1 MARIQQSIEVAVPL
15 HTAYNQL
22 TQFEDYPRFMQDV
35 EQVHQIDDT
44 HLHWHARMGGQDL
57 EWDAEIIEQVPDGCI
72 AWRNT
77 SGSLNAGRVE
87 VQLVDQQKTRVILT
101 MEMEPGQTMPQ
112 LGDPEP
118 ELGLR
123 VEQDLARFKEYIESR
138 GQETGEW
145 RGEVHGGTVAEGG
158 GDASAARAGLSGRD
172 GQPAQTSDYVA
183 GSEGWDGNED
193 PGMPVVSSALNVGP
207 RAQGEAER
215 IGDRQG
221 EADAEDAENAAA
233 AADYGVQPFGL
244 QQEAGTQSEALLSQ
258 TSGDDDGNSAFS
270 VAEEVSLDMQSG
282 QARRVGRMPEP
293 DTGIAVVT
301 GQDPASAMA
310 QSMSPGANAQDRS
323 GSGQESATQLQQS
336 IDQAV
341 PLADEPPPQQ
351 ARPRSAEQFA
361 QEFGKQAGAG
371 TSSHTSPS
379 STASSARQAS
389 RQAGD
394 QSSDRQGSQPS
405 WFPNLFQAW
414 EEPLVRMRRMRE
426 EVEQVFDRF
435 AGRQGT
441 RLRQGDEAPVATW
454 TPALEIAQGKGQVVV
469 SAELPGVRRED
480 VQVEIRNDK
489 LIIEG
494 DRHQE
499 VQRELDGFRRTER
512 SYGHFYRVIALPDGA
527 DAEGASASMK
537 DGVLQVTVPLQPTG
551 PTGKRLD
558 IR

>member
-35 EQVHQIDDT
+35 EQVRQLDDT

-57 EWDAEIIEQVPDGCI
+57 EWDAEITEQVPDSCI

-87 VQLVDQQKTRVILT
+87 VQPVDQQKTRVILT
-101 MEMEPGQTMPQ
+101 MEIESGQTMPQ

-123 VEQDLARFKEYIESR
+123 VEQDLARFKEFIESR
-138 GQETGEW
+138 GGETGEW
-145 RGEVHGGTVAEGG
+145 RGEVHGGAVTNGD
-158 GDASAARAGLSGRD
+158 DASASRQGSSGPNGSA

-207 RAQGEAER
+207 RAEGEAEQ
-215 IGDRQG
+215 IAGRQG
-221 EADAEDAENAAA
+221 ASDAEDAEYAAA
-233 AADYGVQPFGL
+233 AADYGVQPYGL
-244 QQEAGTQSEALLSQ
+244 QQEASTQSEALLSQ
-258 TSGDDDGNSAFS
+258 SSDDSDRNSPFS
-270 VAEEVSLDMQSG
+270 VAEEVSLDMQTG
-282 QARRVGRMPEP
+282 QARRVGHMPEP
-293 DTGIAVVT
+293 DAGITVVT

-310 QSMSPGANAQDRS
+310 QSMTPGANPQERS
-323 GSGQESATQLQQS
+323 GSGQGSGSQFQQS

-351 ARPRSAEQFA
+351 VRPQSAEQFA
-361 QEFGKQAGAG
+361 QEFGRQSGINPDSR
-371 TSSHTSPS
+371 TSQ
-379 STASSARQAS
+379 SSARHPSGQDN
-389 RQAGD
+389 D
-394 QSSDRQGSQPS
+394 QSSDRQAGQLS

-435 AGRQGT
+435 AGRQGA
-441 RLRQGDEAPVATW
+441 RLRQGDDAPVSTW

-499 VQRELDGFRRTER
+499 VQREQGGFRRTER

-527 DAEGASASMK
+527 DAEGASASMR